1 MENLEWYPFFYNGS
15 ETNIEATKCGRL
27 RKVEKNWYGKGKGKN
42 RVVYGEIDLSQKK
55 ISNSGYKQINVRVNN
70 NLSRPFTVHQ
80 IFASIFLNYTFGNR
94 KIVIDHIDSDKL
106 NNSLDNLRIVT
117 IRENC
122 SKEKTIKSG
131 MPAGI
136 NFYKATQKYVA
147 KIHYNGKKHHIGYF
161 NSIKEA
167 EVAYKNKL
175 NSL

>member
-1 MENLEWYPFFYNGS
+1 MENLEWYPFFYNGL
-15 ETNIEATKCGRL
+15 ETNIEATKFGKI
-27 RKVEKNWYGKGKGKN
+27 RKVKRDWYGKGKGKYL
-42 RVVYGEIDLSQKK
+42 VVYGEINYLKRAK
-55 ISNSGYKQINVRVNN
+55 SNSGYYQIRVGVENN
-70 NLSRPFTVHQ
+70 NGRTFYVHQ

-167 EVAYKNKL
+167 EVAYTNKL